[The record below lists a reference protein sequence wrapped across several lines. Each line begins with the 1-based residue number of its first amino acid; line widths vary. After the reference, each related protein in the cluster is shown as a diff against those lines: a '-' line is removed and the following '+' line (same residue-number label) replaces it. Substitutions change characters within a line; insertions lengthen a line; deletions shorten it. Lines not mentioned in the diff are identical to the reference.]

1 LLCGTLHLSGSV
13 VESKQVFMTKNAF
26 ISLDLSNHHQIHYFS
41 QYFLTPPMRH
51 SFNLPLRRTL
61 ALLLFFLCGNANSNG
76 QSQFL
81 LSDTTLI
88 YRLDTYAAVLM
99 DSTNALTIEEISKP
113 ENQQRFKSSEKLTFG
128 YTKSDVWL
136 KVKIKTNS
144 PRTEWY
150 LEIPAPYLEYVDFY
164 QPKND
169 GTWHH
174 SAAGYY
180 RKQSTKEV
188 SHTGHVLPLRFD
200 ANGENTVLIKIAGRS
215 PKTFPL
221 YALEKERFHLKVR
234 IEDIG
239 YGIFYGILIVM
250 FFYNLL
256 LYLTLREINY
266 LLYIFT
272 IVCTIIIFLSASGY
286 GGKFLWPE
294 NPTLNFYAGR
304 MSMGILTIF
313 FTIFTIR
320 FLGVKQ
326 YSKPMYYALIALIPM
341 GIIANILVATDVV
354 ASAGNNLISLA
365 TVLFMITGVVCRVK
379 GNKTATYFIAAWTF
393 YFVGGLLLTLRN
405 SGVFE
410 FNFWTTHFVEIGG
423 ALETIIIAF
432 ALGDQYR
439 RFKREKED
447 AQLLALKVQQEATE
461 ELEVKVMVRTEQ
473 LSKAYEDLHA
483 TLQKNKQQTEIIEN
497 KNAELD
503 TFFHRISHD
512 LRGPI
517 SSLLGLSFLAKM
529 DIKDPEALDYIDKQH
544 QQVERLNQII
554 SGLINLTQLSHN
566 NLQKEKID
574 FHKMVDDCIG
584 SFNSLPN
591 FEKVEFKK
599 DIQAGIEFHCEWT
612 LLNAIVQNLIENA
625 IKYSGEKSPYV
636 HIRVFKES
644 EHIFIAVEDNGQ
656 GIPTEHQAKIFEMFF
671 RATKNASGSGLGLYI
686 LKRSLSRLNG
696 TIDVKSE
703 KGYGSTF
710 TVKLPM
716 R

>member
-1 LLCGTLHLSGSV
+1 MG
-13 VESKQVFMTKNAF
+13 
-26 ISLDLSNHHQIHYFS
+26 Y
-41 QYFLTPPMRH
+41 
-51 SFNLPLRRTL
+51 SFNLPLRRTT
-61 ALLLFFLCGNANSNG
+61 ALL
-76 QSQFL
+76 FL
-81 LSDTTLI
+81 LVYVNSSSYGQAPFQLTDTTLI
-88 YRLDTYAAVLM
+88 YRLDTYAAVFM
-99 DSTNALTIEEISKP
+99 DSTHAVAFEEIVKP
-113 ENQQRFKSSEKLTFG
+113 EFQHRFKSGKKLTFG

-136 KVKIKTNS
+136 RVKTKTTS
-144 PRTEWY
+144 PQTPWY

-164 QPKND
+164 QPTKE
-169 GTWHH
+169 GKWHH
-174 SAAGYY
+174 SATGYY
-180 RKQSTKEV
+180 RKQSTKEI
-188 SHTGHVLPLRFD
+188 SHTGHVIPLRFD
-200 ANGENTVLIKIAGRS
+200 TNGENTVLIKIAGKS

-221 YALEKERFHLKVR
+221 YVLEKEKFHQKVR

-272 IVCTIIIFLSASGY
+272 IICTMIIFLSASGY

-294 NPTLNFYAGR
+294 NPVLNFYAGR

-320 FLGVKQ
+320 FLDVKQ
-326 YSKPMYYALIALIPM
+326 YSKPMYYALAALLPL
-341 GIIANILVATDVV
+341 GVIANILVATDTIS
-354 ASAGNNLISLA
+354 SAGNNLISLA
-365 TVLFMITGVVCRVK
+365 AVVFMITGVVCRLN

-423 ALETIIIAF
+423 ALETSIIAF

-439 RFKREKED
+439 RFKKEKED
-447 AQLLALKVQQEATE
+447 AQMLALKVQQEATE
-461 ELEVKVMVRTEQ
+461 ELEIKVMVRTEQ

-483 TLQKNKQQTEIIEN
+483 TLEKNKQQTKIIEN
-497 KNAELD
+497 KNVELD

-529 DIKDPEALDYIDKQH
+529 DIKDPEALDYIGKQH
-544 QQVERLNQII
+544 QQVERLNHII

-566 NLQKEKID
+566 DLQKEKID
-574 FHKMVDDCIG
+574 FNKMVDDCIV
-584 SFNSLPN
+584 SFNGLPN
-591 FEKVEFKK
+591 FDKVEFKK
-599 DIQAGIEFHCEWT
+599 DIQAGLEFYCEWT

-636 HIRVFKES
+636 YVRVFNALECIII
-644 EHIFIAVEDNGQ
+644 EVEDNGQ
-656 GIPTEHQAKIFEMFF
+656 GIPEEHQNKIFEMFF

-686 LKRSLSRLNG
+686 LKRSLGRLNG
-696 TIDVKSE
+696 TIDLKSE
-703 KGYGSTF
+703 KGNGSTF
-710 TVKLPM
+710 TVKLPL